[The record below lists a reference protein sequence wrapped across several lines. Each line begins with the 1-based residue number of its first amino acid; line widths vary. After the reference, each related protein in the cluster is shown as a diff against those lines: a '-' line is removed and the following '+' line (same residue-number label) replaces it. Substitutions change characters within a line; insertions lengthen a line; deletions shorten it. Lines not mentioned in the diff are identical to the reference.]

1 MTHSPEELLRDFHQ
15 NGFAGPFDG
24 LSLQEVQRYK
34 LEIEQE
40 LLATKDRAR
49 YSNRH
54 LDWPLVEQLCLI
66 PAIVNNLSHLMGL
79 NLILWRT
86 EFFAQPHKA
95 AGLPWHCDEYRKL
108 ISDPLGHIAVHLA
121 ITEATEDSC
130 VILLPGSH
138 KLDPSKLSD
147 YGFHAFENSA
157 QNILG
162 VPHYFRHTNSVIK
175 PVKML
180 LKPGQY
186 FIFHPSI
193 LHASD
198 DYKARSV
205 LFGKVKY
212 GFNPFRHRLS
222 EKLGIAETR
231 RQLSKSLNGSKLK
244 PQNSTTSQHADPVR
258 IAFTMR
264 VTSPNITVL
273 PAAFRGFT
281 KGKCVLLSGADHYN
295 LNELAPWPSR
305 PINGL

>member
-1 MTHSPEELLRDFHQ
+1 MTMTHTPDELLQTFHQ
-15 NGFAGPFDG
+15 NGFVGPFDG
-24 LSLQEVQRYK
+24 LSLPEVQRYK
-34 LEIEQE
+34 SEIKQE
-40 LLATKDRAR
+40 LVGTKDRSR

-54 LDWPLVEQLCLI
+54 LDWPVVERLCLI
-66 PAIVNNLSHLMGL
+66 PAVVKHLQQLMGP

-86 EFFAQPHKA
+86 EFFAQSCQA

-108 ISDPLGHIAVHLA
+108 ISDPMAHLSVHLA

-138 KLDPSKLSD
+138 KLHSSQLIE
-147 YGFHAFENSA
+147 YGFHAFENST

-162 VPHYFRHTNSVIK
+162 VPHYFRQMDSIIK

-198 DYKARSV
+198 DFRARSI
-205 LFGKVKY
+205 LLGKIKY
-212 GFNPFRHRLS
+212 GFNPLRHRLS

-231 RQLSKSLNGSKLK
+231 RQFLKSLNLLK
-244 PQNSTTSQHADPVR
+244 PKQQSLETYSPAGPVR

-264 VTSPNITVL
+264 VTSPGITVL

-281 KGKCVLLSGADHYN
+281 QGKCVLLSGVDDYN
-295 LNELAPWPSR
+295 LNELAPWPS
-305 PINGL
+305 